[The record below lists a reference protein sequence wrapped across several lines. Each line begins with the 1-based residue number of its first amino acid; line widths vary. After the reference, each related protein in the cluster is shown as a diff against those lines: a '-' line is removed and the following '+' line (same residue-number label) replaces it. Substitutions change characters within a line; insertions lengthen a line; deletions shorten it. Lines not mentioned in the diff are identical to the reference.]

1 MAQFVLSLHTAPTD
15 HDTVQ
20 RLVKFVHA
28 CSDKQ
33 HSIAAVFL
41 YQAGVYHASN
51 HLELSSD
58 ELNIKALWQ
67 SVSALN
73 IPLLLCVTAAEKR
86 GVDITNTSPFTVAG
100 LAEFAMLASESDKW
114 VQFK

>member
-1 MAQFVLSLHTAPTD
+1 MAQFVLSLHTSPTD

-20 RLVKFVHA
+20 RLVKFIHA
-28 CSDKQ
+28 CHAKQ
-33 HSIAAVFL
+33 HHIAAVFL

-51 HLELSSD
+51 HLELASD
-58 ELNIKALWQ
+58 ELNVSGLWQ

-86 GVDITNTSPFTVAG
+86 GIDVTSTAPFTVAG